1 MAISQAQ
8 QEMLDAMEA
17 ESSSDVRISA
27 DQQLMIDELPQ
38 ETVSELGNGS
48 MIDGYSMTEGVA
60 SSAAQGFTFGF
71 ADELQALG
79 KSLLDSD
86 VDYKTA
92 RDEIRSKLA
101 QFRDENGGVALS
113 AEIAGAVIPS
123 ILSIFGTP
131 AAWSAT
137 VANVARM
144 AKSGKTFLKTM
155 GQIKTTKSTF
165 DAAKTGTSLVDLSA
179 KSGAGGFMYGLGASE
194 KDNVLGM
201 TTDAI
206 QTALASAV
214 LSPIIA
220 AGGKGIAN
228 LVTRNAGK
236 KKIDVQVRKELAI
249 LVEKTGLT
257 EDDVI
262 MKVMNGELMTEN
274 QSLLYAIKTMV
285 KDSGE
290 ASKQLK
296 DEIEL
301 RPLETRKDLLN
312 TMQESIGRGD
322 VNKNLILAYKQTD
335 DVFKNKESVAYNK
348 VLVKNNKDLTS
359 GMQEE
364 VLIALRAFDGGAD
377 TIRKLYKLSKVGKK
391 NPFYKEIDGEMVLT
405 RTPTIA
411 DAEII
416 YKAIR
421 NEKDRLFRAGE
432 FEVMGGLN
440 DVMLQ
445 LKKALGKESPK
456 LAKVREKAY
465 QLRQSREAYK
475 YGLKAMNKS
484 PEEVEAFLT
493 ELSSQGDV
501 AGSMQSLRDGI
512 LTQLKGKDAPS
523 IARKIADGNS
533 NLQSLIKMIFPEESL
548 DEIIMRANTAS
559 QAAIA
564 KTGVPIGAGSQTLPL
579 AQAAVNATS
588 AQGGRDVI
596 MSLARPAI
604 QFAKMKQI
612 KPETALEVVRIVT
625 SQNPDLVKKALKDDN
640 AMTQLQKLIADMLS
654 QGGEVLGDAFGKVR
668 GSGLTQERD
677 PMYGLLEYAK
687 QGIGNIIMPTSK
699 NVDGAG
705 VEL

>member
-1 MAISQAQ
+1 MAISAAQ
-8 QEMLDAMEA
+8 QAMLDEELNA
-17 ESSSDVRISA
+17 SDVRISA
-27 DQQLMIDELPQ
+27 DQQLMIDDLPQ

-48 MIDGYSMTEGVA
+48 MVDGYSMTEGVA

-71 ADELQALG
+71 SDELQALG
-79 KSLLDSD
+79 KSLIDSD

-92 RDEIRSKLA
+92 RNEIRAKLA

-123 ILSIFGTP
+123 MLSIFGTP

-137 VANVARM
+137 VANVSRM
-144 AKSGKTFLKTM
+144 AKSGATFLKTM
-155 GQIKTTKSTF
+155 GQTKTAKSTF
-165 DAAKTGTSLVDLSA
+165 DASKTANSLVDVSKKSA
-179 KSGAGGFMYGLGASE
+179 MGGFMYGLGASE

-228 LVTRNAGK
+228 LVTRQAGK
-236 KKIDVQVRKELAI
+236 NKIDVQVRKELAR
-249 LVEKTGLT
+249 LVDKTGLT
-257 EDDVI
+257 EDDII
-262 MKVMNGELMTEN
+262 MKVMNGELMAEN
-274 QSLLYAIKTMV
+274 QSLLYAIKQMV
-285 KDSGE
+285 RNEGK
-290 ASKQLK
+290 AMKQLD
-296 DEIEL
+296 DELEL
-301 RPLETRKDLLN
+301 RPLETRLDLMDN
-312 TMQESIGRGD
+312 MQKSIGRGD
-322 VNKNLILAYKQTD
+322 VSKNLILAYKQTD
-335 DVFKNKESVAYNK
+335 DVFKNKERIAYNK
-348 VLVKNNKDLTS
+348 VLVKNNKELSS

-364 VLIALRAFDGGAD
+364 LLIALRAFDGGAD
-377 TIRKLYKLSKVGKK
+377 TIRKLYKLSTVGKK
-391 NPFYKEIDGEMVLT
+391 TSFYKEVDGEMVLT

-416 YKAIR
+416 YRAIR
-421 NEKDRLFRAGE
+421 NEKDKLFRSGDSEIAPA
-432 FEVMGGLN
+432 LN
-440 DVMLQ
+440 EAMKQ
-445 LKKALGKESPK
+445 LKAALNKESPK

-475 YGLKAMNKS
+475 YGSKLKNKS
-484 PEEVEAFLT
+484 PQEVEAFLSD
-493 ELSSQGDV
+493 LNQQGDV
-501 AGSMQSLRDGI
+501 PAAMQSLRDGF
-512 LTQLKGKDAPS
+512 LTQLKGSDKAT
-523 IARKIADGNS
+523 IAREMADGNA
-533 NLQSLIKMIFPEESL
+533 NLNKLIAMIFPEESL
-548 DEIIMRANTAS
+548 DEIIMKAGIAS
-559 QAAIA
+559 QAKNTKVGAPVTA
-564 KTGVPIGAGSQTLPL
+564 GPQSTPLAQEALSAAGSQGMQDLMM
-579 AQAAVNATS
+579 
-588 AQGGRDVI
+588 R
-596 MSLARPAI
+596 LARPVI
-604 QFAKMKQI
+604 QFATMKNI

-654 QGGEVLGDAFGKVR
+654 QGGEVLGDAVGKVR

-687 QGIGNIIMPTSK
+687 QGIGNMMMPTSQ

>member
-1 MAISQAQ
+1 MAISAAQ
-8 QEMLDAMEA
+8 QAMLDEELNA
-17 ESSSDVRISA
+17 SDVRISA
-27 DQQLMIDELPQ
+27 DQQLMIDDLPQ

-48 MIDGYSMTEGVA
+48 MVDGYSMTEGVA

-71 ADELQALG
+71 SDELQALG
-79 KSLLDSD
+79 KSLIDSD

-92 RDEIRSKLA
+92 RNEIRAKLA

-123 ILSIFGTP
+123 MLSIFGTP

-137 VANVARM
+137 VANVSRM
-144 AKSGKTFLKTM
+144 AKSGATFLKTM
-155 GQIKTTKSTF
+155 GQTKTAKSTF
-165 DAAKTGTSLVDLSA
+165 DASKTANSLVDVSKKSA
-179 KSGAGGFMYGLGASE
+179 MGGFMYGLGASE

-228 LVTRNAGK
+228 LVTRQAGK
-236 KKIDVQVRKELAI
+236 NKIDVQVRKELAR
-249 LVEKTGLT
+249 LVDKTGLT
-257 EDDVI
+257 EDDII
-262 MKVMNGELMTEN
+262 MKVMNGELMAEN
-274 QSLLYAIKTMV
+274 QSLLYAIKQMV
-285 KDSGE
+285 RNEGK
-290 ASKQLK
+290 AMKQLD
-296 DEIEL
+296 DELEL
-301 RPLETRKDLLN
+301 RPLETRLDLMDN
-312 TMQESIGRGD
+312 MQKSIGRGD
-322 VNKNLILAYKQTD
+322 VSKNLILAYKQTD
-335 DVFKNKESVAYNK
+335 DVFKNKERIAYNK
-348 VLVKNNKDLTS
+348 VLVKNNKELSS

-364 VLIALRAFDGGAD
+364 LLIALRAFDGGAD
-377 TIRKLYKLSKVGKK
+377 TIRKLYKLSTVGKK
-391 NPFYKEIDGEMVLT
+391 TSFYKEVDGEMVLT

-416 YKAIR
+416 YRAIR
-421 NEKDRLFRAGE
+421 NEKDKLFRSGDSEIAPA
-432 FEVMGGLN
+432 LN
-440 DVMLQ
+440 EAMKQ
-445 LKKALGKESPK
+445 LKVALNKESPK

-475 YGLKAMNKS
+475 YGSKLKNKS
-484 PEEVEAFLT
+484 PQEVEAFLSD
-493 ELSSQGDV
+493 LNQQGDV
-501 AGSMQSLRDGI
+501 PAAMQSLRDGF
-512 LTQLKGKDAPS
+512 LTQLKGSDKAT
-523 IARKIADGNS
+523 IAREMADGNA
-533 NLQSLIKMIFPEESL
+533 NLNKLIAMIFPEESL
-548 DEIIMRANTAS
+548 DEIIMKAGIAS
-559 QAAIA
+559 QAKNTKVGAPVTA
-564 KTGVPIGAGSQTLPL
+564 GPQSTPLAQEALSAAGSQGMQDLMM
-579 AQAAVNATS
+579 
-588 AQGGRDVI
+588 R
-596 MSLARPAI
+596 LARPVI
-604 QFAKMKQI
+604 QFATMKNI

-654 QGGEVLGDAFGKVR
+654 QGGEVLGDAVGKVR

-687 QGIGNIIMPTSK
+687 QGIGNMMMPTSK

>member
-1 MAISQAQ
+1 MAISAAQ
-8 QEMLDAMEA
+8 QAMLDEELTA
-17 ESSSDVRISA
+17 SDVRISA
-27 DQQLMIDELPQ
+27 DQQLMIDDLPQ

-71 ADELQALG
+71 SDELQALG
-79 KSLLDSD
+79 KSLIDSD

-92 RDEIRSKLA
+92 RNEIRAKLA

-123 ILSIFGTP
+123 MLSIFGTP

-137 VANVARM
+137 VANVSRM
-144 AKSGKTFLKTM
+144 AKSGATFLKTM
-155 GQIKTTKSTF
+155 GQTKTAKSTF
-165 DAAKTGTSLVDLSA
+165 DASKTANSLVDVSKKSA
-179 KSGAGGFMYGLGASE
+179 MGGFMYGLGASE

-228 LVTRNAGK
+228 LVTRQAGK
-236 KKIDVQVRKELAI
+236 NKIDVQVRKELAR
-249 LVEKTGLT
+249 LVDKTGLT
-257 EDDVI
+257 EDDII
-262 MKVMNGELMTEN
+262 MKVMNGELMAEN
-274 QSLLYAIKTMV
+274 QSLLYAIKQMV
-285 KDSGE
+285 RNEGK
-290 ASKQLK
+290 AMKQLD
-296 DEIEL
+296 DELEL
-301 RPLETRKDLLN
+301 RPLETRLDLMDN
-312 TMQESIGRGD
+312 MQKSIGRGD
-322 VNKNLILAYKQTD
+322 VSKNLILAYKQTD
-335 DVFKNKESVAYNK
+335 DVFKNKERIAYNK
-348 VLVKNNKDLTS
+348 VLVKNNKELSS

-364 VLIALRAFDGGAD
+364 LLIALRAFDGGAD
-377 TIRKLYKLSKVGKK
+377 TIRKLYKLSTVGKK
-391 NPFYKEIDGEMVLT
+391 TSFYDEVDGEMVLT

-416 YKAIR
+416 YRAIR
-421 NEKDRLFRAGE
+421 NEKDKLFRSGDSEIAPA
-432 FEVMGGLN
+432 LN
-440 DVMLQ
+440 EAMKQ
-445 LKKALGKESPK
+445 LKAALNKESPK

-475 YGLKAMNKS
+475 YGSKLKNKS
-484 PEEVEAFLT
+484 PQEVEAFLSD
-493 ELSSQGDV
+493 LNQQGDV
-501 AGSMQSLRDGI
+501 LAAMQSLRDGF
-512 LTQLKGKDAPS
+512 LTQLKGSDKAT
-523 IARKIADGNS
+523 IAREMADGNA
-533 NLQSLIKMIFPEESL
+533 NLNKLIAMIFPEESL
-548 DEIIMRANTAS
+548 DEIIMKAGIAS
-559 QAAIA
+559 QAKNTKVGAPVTA
-564 KTGVPIGAGSQTLPL
+564 GPQSTPLAQEALSAAGSQGMQDLMM
-579 AQAAVNATS
+579 
-588 AQGGRDVI
+588 R
-596 MSLARPAI
+596 LARPVI
-604 QFAKMKQI
+604 QFATMKNI
-612 KPETALEVVRIVT
+612 KPETALEVVKIVT

-687 QGIGNIIMPTSK
+687 QGIGNMMMPTSQ